1 MMQSRLVYPD
11 ESEQLVEWEPFHRS
25 EAAFRATLFLITVL
39 ERGFSQCLHFDF
51 YVVFQNNCFNLFV
64 GFPSLQ
70 QCPNVLFLLGL
81 SL

>member
-39 ERGFSQCLHFDF
+39 ER
-51 YVVFQNNCFNLFV
+51 FQPMFAC
-64 GFPSLQ
+64 
-70 QCPNVLFLLGL
+70 
-81 SL
+81 